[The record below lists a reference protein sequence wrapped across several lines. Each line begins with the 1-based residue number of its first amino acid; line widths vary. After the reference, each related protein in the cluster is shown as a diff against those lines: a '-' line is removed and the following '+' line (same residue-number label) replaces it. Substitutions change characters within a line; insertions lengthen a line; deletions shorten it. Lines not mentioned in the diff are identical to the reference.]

1 MEPLHDN
8 LPGGAEKWSQRLG
21 ENLCQ
26 MALELHIFS
35 RP

>member
-8 LPGGAEKWSQRLG
+8 LPESAEKWSQRLDQ
-21 ENLCQ
+21 NLCQ
-26 MALELHIFS
+26 MALEPHIFS